1 MDYLHIITLKTQN
14 RSLRFMRSIN
24 AQSSRARLGHMSSVD
39 YKGNCPDHVSSM
51 EERSTVTLDNSDSLN
66 HLCSLIPPFILLCIY
81 GRSGPPKNNSCP
93 VNIVFV
99 SLQTQSKVSEFDS
112 RVKSSPLSKAEIR
125 ARYKAVL
132 QPACTYNSIYLSYFL
147 YSFCIQKIQ

>member
-51 EERSTVTLDNSDSLN
+51 EERSTVTLDNSNSLN
-66 HLCSLIPPFILLCIY
+66 HLCSLIPPLILPCVY
-81 GRSGPPKNNSCP
+81 GRSSPLRNNSHP
-93 VNIVFV
+93 VNIVDFFYLETFFQVCQNSPV
-99 SLQTQSKVSEFDS
+99 STLFE
-112 RVKSSPLSKAEIR
+112 SSTLGIH
-125 ARYKAVL
+125 
-132 QPACTYNSIYLSYFL
+132 I
-147 YSFCIQKIQ
+147 